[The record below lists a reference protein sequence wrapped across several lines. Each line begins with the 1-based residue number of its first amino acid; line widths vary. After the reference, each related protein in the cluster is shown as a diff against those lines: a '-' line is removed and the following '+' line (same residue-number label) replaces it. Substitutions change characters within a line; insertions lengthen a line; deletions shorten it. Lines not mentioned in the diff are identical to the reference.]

1 MKEFLGKYKHWV
13 IGAGVLLL
21 LVCFF
26 SDLNIF
32 GYIKT
37 QRRVNRL
44 RSEVQRYERLIEDD
58 SVFMHNLRHDDRF
71 LEKYAREKH
80 LMHAEGEQLFIIE

>member
-1 MKEFLGKYKHWV
+1 MKEFFKKYKKWV
-13 IGAGVLLL
+13 LGAAVFLL

-37 QRRVNRL
+37 KGRVNRL
-44 RSEVQRYERLIEDD
+44 HQEIERYEGIIAED
-58 SVFMHNLRHDDRF
+58 SIFMHHLRHDDRF

-80 LMHAEGEQLFIIE
+80 LMHAEDEKLFIIE